1 MIESADAGS
10 NCLGLEFSLYT
21 DTGFVSNQKTGNL
34 LDIVQVMQWILATIT
49 AVWVAEKYPTTTTT
63 WIAAL
68 TWAVYYYYFCDY
80 RIKWILA
87 TINSVWVFA
96 WAAWLRNEAH

>member
-34 LDIVQVMQWILATIT
+34 LDIVLV
-49 AVWVAEKYPTTTTT
+49 
-63 WIAAL
+63 
-68 TWAVYYYYFCDY
+68 
-80 RIKWILA
+80 IKWILA
-87 TINSVWVFA
+87 TMTAVWLGS
-96 WAAWLRNEAH
+96 AATWPSFWPSATGAAGHAMDSGDHHSCLGGCLGSLAPK